1 MPTAELTIAAD
12 LSGLRKQLESIPGM
26 TREQAAAMTSE
37 LNKSFKSAE
46 RAAKKA
52 AEASTAAMKETASAA
67 REAADAG
74 KGLED
79 RFGKVG
85 GSAAKLA
92 GGLDLLAPGMGD
104 LARGLADLA
113 DVGEVA
119 SGSMGMSG
127 LAGSAAA
134 LAGPLAILGL
144 ALTPIIVAFMAEQKE
159 AEAAAAALKRY
170 EDATKAATEA
180 NAAFNGAIG
189 DVNDE
194 LKLIFGL
201 ETQNEQAA
209 RRSVAALEA
218 KRDAA
223 NASAQALIDEAR
235 AQQAAIKGQATMDAI
250 RGASTDATAQ
260 YAKMSDTIAE
270 QTARIAQNNEAA
282 ELSAQVFR
290 EKAKADDQAERNAKR
305 LAQTEKLKAE
315 RTRAAAEAER
325 LAQEAA
331 AKHAEAL
338 APLMSAEQQIAQN
351 RTKEME
357 QSERLAS
364 QLDEL
369 RARKVALAAAGQLS
383 AEEAARFTAAEKTLA
398 EDLTEALIAEE
409 AKRQAGIDAIRQK
422 AKDKEDADAAERIA
436 KQAAENEATIAAIAQ
451 VTDVVAQYTDYAM
464 QQDVAAYE
472 QAQADKEALGK
483 NASKAERDL
492 ADKRIAATRAEAR
505 KAFLIDK
512 AAKMASAAAATAL
525 AVVQALAAGVPPY
538 NYIAAGAVG
547 AAGLVQ
553 QGVIASQQPSFHS
566 GGLIGNMA
574 PDEQQ
579 ATVRRG
585 EAVLSP
591 AGRRAMGDDAIR
603 AANAGTG
610 GSQTIVVQQVYRHRV
625 FDSFV
630 QDNLRTRG
638 PLSRAL
644 GAGARAGQR
653 RS

>member
-1 MPTAELTIAAD
+1 MAGEINLTVSADIGDLRRQLEQIPGITAEQARLMVAELDRGYKRAE
-12 LSGLRKQLESIPGM
+12 K
-26 TREQAAAMTSE
+26 AAAS
-37 LNKSFKSAE
+37 
-46 RAAKKA
+46 AAKATKASMAQA
-52 AEASTAAMKETASAA
+52 AEATK
-67 REAADAG
+67 RAADAG

-79 RFGKVG
+79 SFGKVG

-119 SGSMGMSG
+119 SGSMGLSG

-144 ALTPIIVAFMAEQKE
+144 ALTPIIVAFMSEQKE
-159 AEAAAAALKRY
+159 AEAAAAALGRY
-170 EDATKAATEA
+170 EAATKAATEA
-180 NAAFNGAIG
+180 NNAFNGAIG

-223 NASAQALIDEAR
+223 NASAQALIDEAK
-235 AQQAAIKGQATMDAI
+235 AQQASIKGQATIDAI

-260 YAKMSDTIAE
+260 YAKMAETIAE
-270 QTARIAQNNEAA
+270 QTARIEKNNDAA
-282 ELSAQVFR
+282 KLSAEVFR

-305 LAQTEKLKAE
+305 LAAAEKVKAE
-315 RTRAAAEAER
+315 RIRAATEAER
-325 LAQEAA
+325 IAKEAA

-338 APLMSAEQQIAQN
+338 APLLAAEQQIAQN

-357 QSERLAS
+357 QSERLAV
-364 QLDEL
+364 QLDDL
-369 RARKVALAAAGQLS
+369 RARKLALAAAGQLS
-383 AEEAARFTAAEKTLA
+383 AQEAARFTQTEKTLA
-398 EDLTEALIAEE
+398 EELTAALLAEE
-409 AKRQAGIDAIRQK
+409 AKRQAGIT
-422 AKDKEDADAAERIA
+422 AKSEETKKNQEAQLAADIAFYAKRAEIANGVADVVSAYSTYKLDQQVTAYEDA
-436 KQAAENEATIAAIAQ
+436 
-451 VTDVVAQYTDYAM
+451 
-464 QQDVAAYE
+464 VAA
-472 QAQADKEALGK
+472 QEALGK
-483 NASKAERDL
+483 NATEGEKKRAAEETQE
-492 ADKRIAATRAEAR
+492 KRRQAMIAFA
-505 KAFLIDK
+505 IDK
-512 AAKMASAAAATAL
+512 AAKLAQALTAAALATINAL
-525 AVVQALAAGVPPY
+525 ATPPAP
-538 NYIAAGAVG
+538 NYIAAGLA
-547 AAGLVQ
+547 AAGGAVQ
-553 QGVIASQQPSFHS
+553 VATIAATRPTFHS
-566 GGLIGNMA
+566 GGMADFA
-574 PDEQQ
+574 PDE
-579 ATVRRG
+579 ASAIVRRG

-591 AGRRAMGDDAIR
+591 AGRAAIGDDTIR
-603 AANAGTG
+603 AANAGM
-610 GSQTIVVQQVYRHRV
+610 GSGQTIVVQQVYRHRV

-630 QDNLRTRG
+630 TDNLRTRG